1 MWRKN
6 DKYEVC
12 LDSDAAPLPAHVVE
26 ENTRQT
32 GAEEAADG
40 EGRRPQGGDEG
51 VGLDVVLEVGQLP
64 GSVEGAGVRCH
75 KDSACAG
82 TKDHQAH

>member
-1 MWRKN
+1 M
-6 DKYEVC
+6 
-12 LDSDAAPLPAHVVE
+12 PAQVVE
-26 ENTRQT
+26 EETRQT

-40 EGRRPQGGDEG
+40 EGRRPQGGDER
-51 VGLDVVLEVGQLP
+51 VGLDVVLEVGQLPP

-75 KDSACAG
+75 KDSTCSG